1 MQPLRK
7 SFALILAT
15 LIVGWSGYTHSQSP
29 RSARTNENAKQIST
43 RHSGHDA
50 YNHQAEARDPSPA
63 INQPKPEE
71 TSTPNTTYNLNYSGN
86 RNYRVTNSTWWLS
99 FWQSAATVALAF
111 FAIGQVYFLWRT
123 RDETQRAATAATRN
137 AEAMTSSLAF
147 LRQSAEATER
157 QARTL
162 EESLIETRKAADAAK
177 ASADFLKLTERAFV
191 LLDESR
197 SPDPREKA
205 EMIYWIVN
213 CGKTPAYIKVVKA
226 WMEFTDSGLPP
237 PVHTLANVS
246 YKHVGEMAVLG
257 PSQTFDAGVDL
268 PGSKTL
274 ECQQIEAIKDK
285 TRWLWFCGWIA
296 YSDAFDNEHVTV
308 WTRYWNPVEEDIPQG
323 VFGFP
328 GQPGYNY

>member
-1 MQPLRK
+1 
-7 SFALILAT
+7 
-15 LIVGWSGYTHSQSP
+15 
-29 RSARTNENAKQIST
+29 
-43 RHSGHDA
+43 
-50 YNHQAEARDPSPA
+50 
-63 INQPKPEE
+63 
-71 TSTPNTTYNLNYSGN
+71 
-86 RNYRVTNSTWWLS
+86 
-99 FWQSAATVALAF
+99 
-111 FAIGQVYFLWRT
+111 
-123 RDETQRAATAATRN
+123 
-137 AEAMTSSLAF
+137 MTSSLAF

-274 ECQQIEAIKDK
+274 ECQQIEATPSGRAIGTLSKKTFRRASSGFRVNPAITTPNSRASNAKIPACRNQNGSLHARCRVSDSPHFDREEIDSAQVLDWILHSSTRACGDGCTTHLVEALDQVVDSIQSKLCPKGASRSVRTDQVWKDLGE
-285 TRWLWFCGWIA
+285 R
-296 YSDAFDNEHVTV
+296 FDRDKRIN
-308 WTRYWNPVEEDIPQG
+308 
-323 VFGFP
+323 
-328 GQPGYNY
+328 